1 MNKRSIRTRWTFSLI
16 SLALL
21 PLLILGII
29 ISWKSYSTQIELT
42 NKYQHE
48 VARRVLGEVQLF
60 IHELETIFKMTIKV
74 NNLNTLSPEKQASIL
89 AKLQNIREEKHVNLI
104 EELSL
109 VDRSGREKVRIDR
122 IRVYGSHELREM
134 SNAEIFQQPMR
145 TGKVYYSSILINQ
158 ETGEPFM
165 SLGIPTMDLRSGKID
180 GVLIAKVRM
189 HAVWD
194 MLTNVNVGQTGEAYL
209 VDLTGRVVAHKNRSL
224 VLKGTEIGASA
235 DYCHIEK
242 GLEGGYVLRA
252 CELFRL
258 GKQELRLVT
267 DIPLSEALSQ
277 TLGLIKTIAFFIFLS
292 FAAAIF
298 LGIIVQRN
306 VIRPIV
312 KLSETA
318 KAITDGDLDIRADIH
333 QEDEI
338 GSLANAFNTMA
349 TRLIETID
357 RLLAEI
363 KERKKVEEQ
372 LKENRNDLAGLV
384 DEATSD
390 LSESNLKLQEEIRV
404 RARIEDE
411 LNNYKSHLEE
421 LVRDRTTELIE
432 ANKKLQEEMSE
443 RKRASEVAAVME
455 ERSRLA
461 RELHDS
467 VSQSLYSLTLFAET
481 GRQLVEKGDLENLR
495 HCFTEIVSSSQ
506 VILKEMRLLMFDLRP
521 AALEEEGLLGAL
533 RKRLDSVEQR
543 SGVKAVLNMKGEAKL
558 APAIEEGIYR
568 IAQEALNNS
577 LKYSSASNIVIS
589 IEFKPD
595 EIVMQISD
603 DGEGFIVEEMLQKGG
618 MGLTNMQERAAKLG
632 GSLDILSTP
641 GEGTNIKFSLKST
654 SQEAKS

>member
-1 MNKRSIRTRWTFSLI
+1 MTKRSIRARWTFLLI
-16 SLALL
+16 SLALF
-21 PLLILGII
+21 PLLLLGII
-29 ISWKSYSTQIELT
+29 ISWKSYSAQIELT
-42 NKYQHE
+42 KKYQHE
-48 VARRVLGEVQLF
+48 VARRVLGEAQF
-60 IHELETIFKMTIKV
+60 FFHELETIFKMISMV
-74 NNLNTLSPEKQASIL
+74 NNLNTLNPAEQATIL
-89 AKLQNIREEKHVNLI
+89 TRLLSIREERHVNLI
-104 EELSL
+104 QELSL
-109 VDRSGREKVRIDR
+109 VDRSGREKVRVDKVK
-122 IRVYGSHELREM
+122 VYDPHDLREM
-134 SNAEIFQQPMR
+134 SNAEIFKQPME
-145 TGKVYYSSILINQ
+145 TGKVYYSAVLINKD
-158 ETGEPFM
+158 TGEPFI
-165 SLGIPTMDLRSGKID
+165 SLGIPVMDLRSGKID
-180 GVLIAKVRM
+180 GELIVKVRLD
-189 HAVWD
+189 AVWD

-209 VDLTGRVVAHKNRSL
+209 VDLTGRVVAHKNRSM
-224 VLKGTEIGASA
+224 VLRGTEIETSA
-235 DYCHIEK
+235 DYCNIEK
-242 GLEGGYVLRA
+242 GLEGKYVLRA
-252 CELFRL
+252 CELFWL
-258 GKQELRLVT
+258 GKQKLRLVT

-277 TLGLIKTIAFFIFLS
+277 TFGLIKTIAFFIFLT
-292 FAAAIF
+292 FIATIF
-298 LGIIVQRN
+298 LGVIVQRN
-306 VIRPIV
+306 VIRPIE
-312 KLSETA
+312 KLSATA

-357 RLLAEI
+357 RLLTEI

-404 RARIEDE
+404 RARIEGE
-411 LNNYKSHLEE
+411 LNNYKIHLEE
-421 LVRDRTTELIE
+421 LVRDRTAELIE
-432 ANKKLQEEMSE
+432 ANKKLQEEISE

-543 SGVKAVLNMKGEAKL
+543 SGVKAVLNIKGEAKL

-577 LKYSSASNIVIS
+577 LKYSSASKVVIS

-641 GEGTNIKFSLKST
+641 GEGTKIKFSLKPAS
-654 SQEAKS
+654 EKAKS